1 MKEYRFR
8 VLMIYEPP
16 EPRQGKYEEEKK
28 RKKNQMEGKGDGY
41 LSQLAGQML
50 LGIAPAFWPIL
61 GLRA

>member
-28 RKKNQMEGKGDGY
+28 KRKKSNEGGRGRLFK
-41 LSQLAGQML
+41 SVMSAKFFLALPPL
-50 LGIAPAFWPIL
+50 LVF
-61 GLRA
+61 